1 MIKDIKKDPMIGSFL
16 DSLYIEKGLSKNT
29 VSSYKNDIESF
40 LSWLHKK
47 EIHYQNV
54 TGANIN
60 DFISIL
66 FNDGFKSS
74 SINRKISS
82 IRHFYLFLLKKKIIK
97 FSPVDEITTPKQ
109 EKYLPISM
117 SEDEVERL
125 LSSPNSNRIIE
136 RRDKAM
142 IEILYATGM
151 RISELV
157 NLKLT
162 DIDFNRSVLKV
173 FGKGSKERLVPYG
186 EKAAEA
192 LDIYLRDRKRSDS
205 KNVFL
210 SNRGSQITRGAFWQ
224 RIKIYIKRENLKSSI
239 SPHTL
244 RHAFATHLLNRG
256 ADLRS
261 VQILLG
267 HSDLSTTQI
276 YTHIAKQRLGEIL
289 KNIIQ
294 EVKVNKLGFSFLL
307 IIISFFTL
315 SSEDKIQE
323 SIQKVL
329 PAGAK
334 IELIKESDIKGLYA
348 VYYGELEP
356 IYVSK
361 DGKFFIYG
369 DLFQITNNGISNIS
383 NINLA
388 KKRKAII
395 EEISTQDFISFEA
408 ENEKYQ
414 VTVFTDVDC
423 GYCRKLHDNIK
434 EYNKLGIT
442 INYAAFP
449 RSGIGTSSFTKM
461 VGAWCS
467 RNPKE
472 SITKLKNN
480 ENIDMS
486 FCDNQPVAKQFA
498 IGQKL
503 GLMAPRQSFI

>member
-1 MIKDIKKDPMIGSFL
+1 MIKDYKKDHIIRSFL

-29 VSSYKNDIESF
+29 VSSYENDISSF
-40 LSWLHKK
+40 LSWLNNKQ
-47 EIHYQNV
+47 INYQQVSGN
-54 TGANIN
+54 NIN
-60 DFISIL
+60 EFISKL
-66 FNDGFKSS
+66 FNSGLKSS

-82 IRHFYLFLLKKKIIK
+82 IKHFYLFLSKKKIIK
-97 FSPVDEITTPKQ
+97 YSPADEIETPKQ
-109 EKYLPISM
+109 EKYLPASM

-125 LSSPNSNRIIE
+125 LSSPNPNQIIE

-192 LDIYLRDRKRSDS
+192 LDIYLRDRKKSDS

-289 KNIIQ
+289 K
-294 EVKVNKLGFSFLL
+294 K
-307 IIISFFTL
+307 
-315 SSEDKIQE
+315 
-323 SIQKVL
+323 
-329 PAGAK
+329 
-334 IELIKESDIKGLYA
+334 
-348 VYYGELEP
+348 
-356 IYVSK
+356 
-361 DGKFFIYG
+361 
-369 DLFQITNNGISNIS
+369 
-383 NINLA
+383 
-388 KKRKAII
+388 
-395 EEISTQDFISFEA
+395 
-408 ENEKYQ
+408 
-414 VTVFTDVDC
+414 
-423 GYCRKLHDNIK
+423 HH
-434 EYNKLGIT
+434 
-442 INYAAFP
+442 P
-449 RSGIGTSSFTKM
+449 RG
-461 VGAWCS
+461 
-467 RNPKE
+467 
-472 SITKLKNN
+472 
-480 ENIDMS
+480 
-486 FCDNQPVAKQFA
+486 
-498 IGQKL
+498 
-503 GLMAPRQSFI
+503 

>member
-1 MIKDIKKDPMIGSFL
+1 MIKDYKKDHIIRSFL

-29 VSSYKNDIESF
+29 VSSYKNDISSF
-40 LSWLHKK
+40 LSWLNNKQ
-47 EIHYQNV
+47 INYQQV
-54 TGANIN
+54 SGKNIN
-60 DFISIL
+60 EFISNL
-66 FNDGFKSS
+66 FNSGLKSS

-82 IRHFYLFLLKKKIIK
+82 IKHFYLFLSKKKIIK
-97 FSPVDEITTPKQ
+97 YSPADEIETPKQ

-162 DIDFNRSVLKV
+162 DVDFNRSVLKV

-224 RIKIYIKRENLKSSI
+224 RIKIYINRENLKSSI

-289 KNIIQ
+289 K
-294 EVKVNKLGFSFLL
+294 K
-307 IIISFFTL
+307 
-315 SSEDKIQE
+315 
-323 SIQKVL
+323 
-329 PAGAK
+329 
-334 IELIKESDIKGLYA
+334 
-348 VYYGELEP
+348 
-356 IYVSK
+356 
-361 DGKFFIYG
+361 
-369 DLFQITNNGISNIS
+369 
-383 NINLA
+383 
-388 KKRKAII
+388 
-395 EEISTQDFISFEA
+395 
-408 ENEKYQ
+408 
-414 VTVFTDVDC
+414 
-423 GYCRKLHDNIK
+423 HH
-434 EYNKLGIT
+434 
-442 INYAAFP
+442 P
-449 RSGIGTSSFTKM
+449 RG
-461 VGAWCS
+461 
-467 RNPKE
+467 
-472 SITKLKNN
+472 
-480 ENIDMS
+480 
-486 FCDNQPVAKQFA
+486 
-498 IGQKL
+498 
-503 GLMAPRQSFI
+503 